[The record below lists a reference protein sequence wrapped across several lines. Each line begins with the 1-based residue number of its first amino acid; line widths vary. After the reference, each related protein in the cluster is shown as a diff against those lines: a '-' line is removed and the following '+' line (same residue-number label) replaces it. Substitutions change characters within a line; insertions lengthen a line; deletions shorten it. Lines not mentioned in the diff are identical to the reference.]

1 MNVVR
6 RYWAMGLILSIV
18 IAHAAAILYVRSRL
32 AELNRQTSCAVAI
45 GRFRFQ
51 TVDDLSTVYQFQLHA
66 MVDPSKRHQGESQ
79 LSRRQLEIREQCEQM
94 LRQVD
99 AAWLD
104 DPTQTQI
111 RDRLMEVVLEHLE
124 QPLVR
129 RVVITDW
136 LELPV
141 RSLALDLN
149 PPPATLAGP

>member
-1 MNVVR
+1 
-6 RYWAMGLILSIV
+6 MGLILTMV
-18 IAHAAAILYVRSRL
+18 ITHAVAILYVRSRL
-32 AELNRQTSCAVAI
+32 ADLNDQKSSAVEI

-51 TVDDLSTVYQFQLHA
+51 SVDDLSTVYQFQLHA
-66 MVDPSKRHQGESQ
+66 MVDPSKRHQGETRLDQ
-79 LSRRQLEIREQCEQM
+79 KQLEIREDCEQM

-104 DPTQTQI
+104 DPTQSRI

-129 RVVITDW
+129 RVVITGW

-141 RSLALDLN
+141 RSVALELN
-149 PPPATLAGP
+149 PSSTALAGS